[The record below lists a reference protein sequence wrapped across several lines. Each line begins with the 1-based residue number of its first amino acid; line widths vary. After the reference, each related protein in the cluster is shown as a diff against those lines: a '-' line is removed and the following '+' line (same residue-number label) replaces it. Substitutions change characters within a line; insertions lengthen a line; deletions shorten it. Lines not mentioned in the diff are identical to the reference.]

1 MLLSMARPNFPERD
15 SVPPPS
21 FEDRGTARRLTAR
34 PPSFVDSTRGDIA
47 HEDFL
52 FHLYRG
58 SELLQDNRVLEAKE
72 ELERALTLQPSDSKG
87 QDLLAAVYFRI
98 GHYARAI
105 SIYEHLEASFP
116 EDTSLKTNLALC
128 YLKIAQPQMAREALF
143 DVLRLNVA
151 HRRAWGYLGIAHE
164 QLGEL
169 DQAQAAFER
178 GGHPI
183 MARKMAE
190 RRNRFS
196 IPVAAIPDG
205 PVRPEGERAE
215 SRTAF
220 EDLDSG
226 ELNFELAEPG
236 TSPAREG
243 WETLEIGASPLI
255 DPHLPGPLSISVS
268 KPSSPQHEA
277 VTSPPPAHPNPAAGR
292 TLPIAARPEDAGR
305 AARASMLTFPAEAA
319 VMLHPSGVA
328 LAQTRTNP
336 ARSFATRAEALRAT
350 QGGPSAALM
359 SRKAGDADTASVLGG
374 IASPFVRVDGDSEL
388 VIGPRAGRRIIALE
402 LHDDVAFA
410 VEDLLVGFELS
421 LAYESGLLALDG
433 ADSISVVQLRGSGA
447 VLLELVNGFV
457 TMGVSAARPVSA
469 RRDFV
474 VGWLGRLHPS
484 AVPATESPGGQRG
497 IVAFSGDGTV
507 LLANR

>member
-1 MLLSMARPNFPERD
+1 MGRPNAPERD
-15 SVPPPS
+15 SIPPAS
-21 FEDRGTARRLTAR
+21 FDDRGTARRLTAR

-143 DVLRLNVA
+143 DVLRLNVT

-205 PVRPEGERAE
+205 PVRPEGARPATT
-215 SRTAF
+215 TAF

-243 WETLEIGASPLI
+243 WETLEIGASPVV
-255 DPHLPGPLSISVS
+255 DPHIPGPLSIPVARI
-268 KPSSPQHEA
+268 SSPQHEA
-277 VTSPPPAHPNPAAGR
+277 VTSPPPAPSPAAGR
-292 TLPIAARPEDAGR
+292 TLPIAARPEEVGR
-305 AARASMLTFPAEAA
+305 AARASMLTFPTEAA
-319 VMLHPSGVA
+319 VVIHASGVA
-328 LAQTRTNP
+328 LAQVRSNP
-336 ARSFATRAEALRAT
+336 ARSFAARAEALRAT
-350 QGGPSAALM
+350 QGAPTTTLM
-359 SRKAGDADTASVLGG
+359 PRRGFDAEAGGVLGG
-374 IASPFVRVDGDSEL
+374 IASPFVRVDGDAEL
-388 VIGPRAGRRIIALE
+388 VVGPRPGRRVVALE

-410 VEDLLVGFELS
+410 IEDVLVGFELS
-421 LAYESGLLALDG
+421 LVYEIGQLALDG
-433 ADSISVVQLRGSGA
+433 AESVSVVQLRGSGA

-457 TMGVSAARPVSA
+457 TLGVSSASSVSA
-469 RRDFV
+469 RREFV

-484 AVPATESPGGQRG
+484 AVPTSEAPGGQRG